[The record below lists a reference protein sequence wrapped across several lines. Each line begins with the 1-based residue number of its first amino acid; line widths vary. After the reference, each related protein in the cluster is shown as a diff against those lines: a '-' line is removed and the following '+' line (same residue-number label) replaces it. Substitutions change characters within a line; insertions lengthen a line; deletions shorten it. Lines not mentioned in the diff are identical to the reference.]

1 MFFKSIMTSD
11 AKDLPQTYKPVLEA
25 PEVIELFSR
34 LTLHQQA
41 ALLRLISR
49 NLEIEVNGE
58 SYMGYEMDYEVV
70 GAMVKAT
77 ESLD

>member
-1 MFFKSIMTSD
+1 MAKKSV
-11 AKDLPQTYKPVLEA
+11 PQSYKPVVEA
-25 PEVIELFSR
+25 PEVIELYSR
-34 LTLHQQA
+34 LTLHHQT

-58 SYMGYEMDYEVV
+58 TTMGYDMDFEVV
-70 GAMVKAT
+70 GAVIKGT

>member
-1 MFFKSIMTSD
+1 M
-11 AKDLPQTYKPVLEA
+11 AKKQVPQSYKPVVEA
-25 PEVIELFSR
+25 PEVIELYSR
-34 LTLHQQA
+34 LTLHHQT

-58 SYMGYEMDYEVV
+58 PTMGYDMDCEVV
-70 GAMVKAT
+70 GAVIKGT

>member
-1 MFFKSIMTSD
+1 MFFKNIM
-11 AKDLPQTYKPVLEA
+11 AKKQVPQSYKPVVEA

-34 LTLHQQA
+34 LTLHHQT

-58 SYMGYEMDYEVV
+58 TTMGYDMDFEVV
-70 GAMVKAT
+70 GAVIKGT